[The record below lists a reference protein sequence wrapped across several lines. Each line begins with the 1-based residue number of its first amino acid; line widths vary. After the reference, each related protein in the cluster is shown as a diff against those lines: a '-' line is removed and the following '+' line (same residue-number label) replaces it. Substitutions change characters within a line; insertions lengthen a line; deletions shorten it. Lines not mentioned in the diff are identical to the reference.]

1 MTTSST
7 YRHVLKANNDDV
19 IDIQARSMREK
30 LLFFGFAEPQT
41 PDERRSENWI
51 HPQLNYCEKEL
62 TILNASANIKIEH
75 AHRIGRFE
83 HAEMRPIVVKFN
95 HYHDKLSVKQKCLD
109 SQKATGEN
117 ERSQIGVSE
126 QFPKAIQDKRKQ
138 ISPFLVKA
146 KRDSISQTCHMINC
160 ISTTECILFS
170 QLLSQGIL

>member
-1 MTTSST
+1 
-7 YRHVLKANNDDV
+7 
-19 IDIQARSMREK
+19 
-30 LLFFGFAEPQT
+30 
-41 PDERRSENWI
+41 
-51 HPQLNYCEKEL
+51 
-62 TILNASANIKIEH
+62 
-75 AHRIGRFE
+75 
-83 HAEMRPIVVKFN
+83 MRPIVVKFN